1 MSLLAVEDALQRVTA
16 GLDPLETE
24 SVPLADAAD
33 RVLGQDLASKLT
45 QPPFA
50 SSAMDGYAV
59 RAVDTATLPVSL
71 TVIGESAAGRPF
83 SKPLGAGEAVRIY
96 TGAGVPEGAD
106 RIIIQE
112 DTAGEE
118 AGKVII
124 GENAELAVYIRPKGV
139 DFSQGDRL
147 LTKGTVL
154 KPRDLLL
161 AAAMNY
167 DQLPVIRRPHVAVL
181 ATGDELQPPGTDP
194 LGDGQI
200 ISSIPYGL
208 ATLIEQAGGR
218 AERLGIAGD
227 TLEDLSKA
235 IGKGRRADILLTIG
249 GASVGVYDLVQ
260 QALGDAGF
268 DLGFW
273 KIAMR
278 PGKPLI
284 FGHLGNARILGVP
297 GNPVSA
303 MICARVF
310 LVPMIQSLLGLDPF
324 ADTTLQARLADDIEA
339 NSPRQHYMRATRTAG
354 PDGAWVV
361 TPLPSQDSSL
371 IATLAKADCLII
383 RPPHAPAAA
392 SGELVEVLPLDF

>member
-96 TGAGVPEGAD
+96 TGAAVPEGAD

-235 IGKGRRADILLTIG
+235 IDKGRRADILLTIG

-392 SGELVEVLPLDF
+392 SGELVKVLPLDF